1 MKTAFQGSVI
11 VVESENMN
19 TGIQLNKL
27 GGGGWKMTVVLAL
40 MVSQIQILNNC
51 KKPRNK
57 DNTVSTI
64 SQT

>member
-1 MKTAFQGSVI
+1 MKTAFQGSII

-19 TGIQLNKL
+19 TGIRLNKL
-27 GGGGWKMTVVLAL
+27 GGGWKMTVVLAL

>member
-1 MKTAFQGSVI
+1 MKTAFQGSII

-19 TGIQLNKL
+19 TGIRLNKL
-27 GGGGWKMTVVLAL
+27 GGGGWEMTVVLAL
-40 MVSQIQILNNC
+40 MVSQIQILNNY

>member
-1 MKTAFQGSVI
+1 MKTAFQGSIIVI
-11 VVESENMN
+11 QSENMN
-19 TGIQLNKL
+19 TGIRLNKR
-27 GGGGWKMTVVLAL
+27 GEMTVILAL
-40 MVSQIQILNNC
+40 MVSQIQILSNC